1 MVSVQQKVVAMPQQ
15 LVIPSSSS
23 ILCGF
28 SEQTTSQDCCHLV
41 RQAKATSSFNSKDS
55 GLPGKYR

>member
-23 ILCGF
+23 ILCGL
-28 SEQTTSQDCCHLV
+28 SEQTTSRL
-41 RQAKATSSFNSKDS
+41 
-55 GLPGKYR
+55 LPFGETGQSHQQFQQ